1 MNNLVCQTPQGSD
14 LPAGILQLALCPNIP
29 SAALS
34 TLLPA
39 GLWEAGGATTPS
51 LWHTQVLGSQ
61 PQHTGCLACQLGTLA
76 KTPCLEPGL
85 SPPFLLL
92 VKESGQE

>member
-1 MNNLVCQTPQGSD
+1 MNNPGCQTALGSG
-14 LPAGILQLALCPNIP
+14 LLVGLLEPALCPNIP
-29 SAALS
+29 SASPSILP
-34 TLLPA
+34 LLASGKLEGP
-39 GLWEAGGATTPS
+39 LLPS

-85 SPPFLLL
+85 GPPFLLL
-92 VKESGQE
+92 VEKSGQE